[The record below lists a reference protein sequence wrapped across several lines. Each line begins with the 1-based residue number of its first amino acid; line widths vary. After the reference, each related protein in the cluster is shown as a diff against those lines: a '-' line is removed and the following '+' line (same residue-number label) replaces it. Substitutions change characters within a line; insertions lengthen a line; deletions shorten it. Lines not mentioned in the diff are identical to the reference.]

1 MGNSPLQF
9 TTFKKCIEEIF
20 RLNHIAHLKITSL
33 PETNHGRSLTKRQR
47 EVLQWVADGKTIQDI
62 ATIMGL
68 SLATIEKHLKLARD
82 ALNVETTAQAVMK
95 ASTNNQ
101 LFLFQDFEMP
111 EH

>member
-82 ALNVETTAQAVMK
+82 ALNVRISEIPDSDYANSRTAVSVIPGQ
-95 ASTNNQ
+95 
-101 LFLFQDFEMP
+101 FG
-111 EH
+111 HG